1 MPDRRTHPFTL
12 AGLIVTALMLCGAG
26 PSPTGLQRDV
36 VFSQAAPLASSAE
49 LVRRLLSPL
58 AAERVRAAI
67 AASGKVLNE
76 QSIALPEESFILYV
90 PPAPPPRGYG
100 LLVFVP
106 PWEEARLPPDWP
118 PVLDRLGVIAVSAAR
133 SGNRADIFGRRAP
146 LAVIAAQNVMARYP
160 VDPDRV
166 YIAGFSGGSRVAMRL
181 VLGYPDLFRGA
192 ILNAGSDPVGEG
204 EAPLPPR
211 ELLDQFVPHGL
222 LAFDAEGL
230 LECGDVKPAFLLSS
244 LADDACA
251 IRDQSVHQGYIGA
264 VCNCFDVVGERHI
277 ARHEDVSFNA
287 CCSRVRCERSS
298 GISGRG
304 NGKLTQSVLPRHA
317 HRQRHASRFEGAG
330 GICAFFLYE
339 HSGIALAVQHR
350 RPSFAQRNRLNLGKH
365 GAITPH
371 SGPRGCG
378 CILGDGL
385 TR

>member
-1 MPDRRTHPFTL
+1 MADRRTHPFTL

-211 ELLDQFVPHGL
+211 DLFDQFVSQSRLVYVTGGQDAVNL
-222 LAFDAEGL
+222 DADLASQSAMSRACMTAIDTDIAAHAGHEVM
-230 LECGDVKPAFLLSS
+230 DHAA
-244 LADDACA
+244 LAQA
-251 IRDQSVHQGYIGA
+251 
-264 VCNCFDVVGERHI
+264 
-277 ARHEDVSFNA
+277 
-287 CCSRVRCERSS
+287 
-298 GISGRG
+298 
-304 NGKLTQSVLPRHA
+304 LTQLDGRKPVDP
-317 HRQRHASRFEGAG
+317 QRLAACRTALDAKIAAG
-330 GICAFFLYE
+330 LN
-339 HSGIALAVQHR
+339 AVQVQLAAGHVDAAR
-350 RPSFAQRNRLNLGKH
+350 RALLDLDRRYGGL
-365 GAITPH
+365 AA
-371 SGPRGCG
+371 PRSVA
-378 CILGDGL
+378 LW
-385 TR
+385 REAR